1 MHPGHRDAPR
11 MPSPHQSVISLLTRR
26 VWLPRW
32 LYAAVPWL
40 YLVLGATSLIS
51 ALAAPEPAWVV
62 PLAGLA
68 GLVLLHLG
76 LWIATV
82 RYRRRHG
89 RSHPGALLD
98 LPRSS

>member
-1 MHPGHRDAPR
+1 
-11 MPSPHQSVISLLTRR
+11 MPSRDDSIIRLLTRR

-40 YLVLGATSLIS
+40 YLVLGATSLLS
-51 ALAAPEPAWVV
+51 ALAAPDPAWVV

-68 GLVLLHLG
+68 GLALLHLG
-76 LWIATV
+76 LWVATV

-89 RSHPGALLD
+89 CNQPDAL
-98 LPRSS
+98 PEFTRSS